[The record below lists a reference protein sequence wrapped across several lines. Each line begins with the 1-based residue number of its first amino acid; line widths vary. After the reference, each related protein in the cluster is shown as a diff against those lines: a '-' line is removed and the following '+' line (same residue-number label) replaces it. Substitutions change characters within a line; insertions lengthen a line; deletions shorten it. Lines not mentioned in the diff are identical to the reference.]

1 MEEASK
7 TIAHQIGGIQNDV
20 LRFGLPGV
28 KSDIVGSHP
37 LESSLQSVPEASWGN
52 SFFNA
57 GFRDCYRKM
66 YYLGFE
72 LISEFASV
80 PNWGGLPRL
89 ILALLIAGKINTIIR
104 DAALRELGQ
113 LEQDLVFGD
122 TAAKDNT
129 TPEYK
134 LRLLMIYASVYPQK
148 FEGDKGL
155 KLMQLAKLSPD
166 DMKVIS
172 NMQLLA
178 GSSTKKASAAAG
190 AFSLKFSNQKET
202 LCVTVATTLKFVV
215 SKYGWFYY
223 GCTRCSSKAPN
234 PEKAYEC
241 SCGQKVEQ
249 PIPRYKI
256 EIYVSN
262 GESKYRFVFWD
273 SECAAILGMTAEFM
287 HNSMV
292 EVHCYT

>member
-37 LESSLQSVPEASWGN
+37 LESSLQFVRGVEEAMKRQCKVNLYGAAFPLKEELDRQILS
-52 SFFNA
+52 
-57 GFRDCYRKM
+57 RM

-122 TAAKDNT
+122 AAAKDVINFLRTKQNT

-134 LRLLMIYASVYPQK
+134 LRLLMIYASVYPEK

-155 KLMQLAKLSPD
+155 QLMQLAKLSPD

-190 AFSLKFSNQKET
+190 AFSLKFSNQKTTQAARKDRTDEEEET
-202 LCVTVATTLKFVV
+202 WSLFR
-215 SKYGWFYY
+215 FY
-223 GCTRCSSKAPN
+223 P
-234 PEKAYEC
+234 
-241 SCGQKVEQ
+241 V
-249 PIPRYKI
+249 
-256 EIYVSN
+256 
-262 GESKYRFVFWD
+262 
-273 SECAAILGMTAEFM
+273 
-287 HNSMV
+287 V
-292 EVHCYT
+292 EVRLKIMQAFHF

>member
-37 LESSLQSVPEASWGN
+37 LESSLQSVRGVEEAMKRQCKVNLYGAAFPLKEELDRQILS
-52 SFFNA
+52 
-57 GFRDCYRKM
+57 RM

-89 ILALLIAGKINTIIR
+89 ILALL
-104 DAALRELGQ
+104 
-113 LEQDLVFGD
+113 
-122 TAAKDNT
+122 NT